1 MKKSQQEQDR
11 HVVAEQVRYVLLQTM
26 HPRRLPTLR
35 CAPGPPVQLQAHEGG
50 PIHGQHQAQRVD
62 PRQPVN
68 ELGKPRLRDVRGAQI
83 EGPCPRPQQLLQQGA
98 RDRGLRSR
106 HPAGH
111 LPSAGRPRRK
121 LPGGSIVVVL
131 LLLLHAVAA
140 AAAALPL
147 LRLAA
152 LLLVRGRR
160 RGGRGSRGGSRRGP
174 TWQNCRSLVR
184 LLLLLGRRC
193 TRPAGGM
200 REVPEVPGNRGLL
213 GCATSLRR
221 LKALSSRL
229 ALLLE
234 LRRDRRRH
242 LGHDTTHLGRGLRR
256 RRRRRA
262 RRKDLFLV
270 DLPLLVLVL
279 LAFIPEAVLGVQLL
293 DSRLLP
299 DAGRDLRADALRHVH
314 DGAAPRA

>member
-1 MKKSQQEQDR
+1 
-11 HVVAEQVRYVLLQTM
+11 M
-26 HPRRLPTLR
+26 HPRRLPMLR
-35 CAPGPPVQLQAHEGG
+35 CAPGASVQLQADECG

-68 ELGKPRLRDVRGAQI
+68 ELGKPLLRDVRGAQI
-83 EGPCPRPQQLLQQGA
+83 EGPCPRPQQLLQQRA

-111 LPSAGRPRRK
+111 LPSAGRPRHK

-131 LLLLHAVAA
+131 LVLLHAVA

-160 RGGRGSRGGSRRGP
+160 RGGRGSRGGSP
-174 TWQNCRSLVR
+174 AWQNCRSLVR

-200 REVPEVPGNRGLL
+200 CEVPEVPGNRGLL

-221 LKALSSRL
+221 LKALSRRL
-229 ALLLE
+229 PLLLE

-242 LGHDTTHLGRGLRR
+242 LGHDTTLLGRGLRR

-279 LAFIPEAVLGVQLL
+279 IAFIPEAVLGIRLL

-299 DAGRDLRADALRHVH
+299 DAGRDLRADSLRHVH

>member
-1 MKKSQQEQDR
+1 MPETTTEDTTRRADSGADATAGPGE
-11 HVVAEQVRYVLLQTM
+11 LLNRTT
-26 HPRRLPTLR
+26 P
-35 CAPGPPVQLQAHEGG
+35 ASGNA
-50 PIHGQHQAQRVD
+50 
-62 PRQPVN
+62 VN
-68 ELGKPRLRDVRGAQI
+68 GA
-83 EGPCPRPQQLLQQGA
+83 
-98 RDRGLRSR
+98 DTFGLIST
-106 HPAGH
+106 A
-111 LPSAGRPRRK
+111 SAAAD
-121 LPGGSIVVVL
+121 STAT
-131 LLLLHAVAA
+131 AVAA